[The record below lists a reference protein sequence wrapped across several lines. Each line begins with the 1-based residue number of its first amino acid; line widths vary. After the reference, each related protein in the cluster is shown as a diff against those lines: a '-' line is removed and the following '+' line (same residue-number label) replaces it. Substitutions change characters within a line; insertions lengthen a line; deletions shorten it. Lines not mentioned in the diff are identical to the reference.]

1 MKDPDTDRWFPN
13 GAASRVVLIGTSR
26 FTSPD
31 LENFPSVAGNLQALW
46 TALTHRTQGLLPPE
60 HCRVVADPADPA
72 AVGAALAWAGREAE
86 ELLLVYY
93 AGHGIV
99 DDTTG
104 LLHLGLMH
112 TDRDHLGFSAVP
124 IDLVRRHVGEARAR
138 ARVLV
143 LDCCFSGRAISA
155 MTGPTDLALGQLDL
169 AGTYTLTSTTGHRP
183 SLAPPGEP
191 YTAFTG
197 ALLDALAAPVPLTL
211 DEIHAQVDRTLLARG
226 LPRPQR
232 RSAGA
237 GGSLVLMR
245 GPSGVAGTSRADGTR
260 GASGASGAPG
270 MPGAVPPASF
280 GPGWTVPPPPPRRP
294 ARRTARPVLIAAAV
308 GGALTVLLTSSLIRG
323 LILGDDGH
331 AGNPA
336 GRGGTSSAS
345 PSGTPGTGSGG
356 DVAPPSAD
364 SSPPPSHTP
373 SPSTAKVLYHD
384 RRLTLR
390 AAACLGTPIQALD
403 LDAPSS
409 GPAPLS
415 FSADADLLYTGC
427 LQGNL
432 YGAQAILAPNDGV
445 QVGRADAGTDTAEAC
460 RAAAQ
465 GNPVGPHPDASKI
478 TAGTVWCLV
487 TNRHRVAKVAFT
499 KVDTA
504 DDGSGANA
512 DNPTFEL
519 TATLWDAPAGP

>member
-1 MKDPDTDRWFPN
+1 MNDPDTDRWFPN
-13 GAASRVVLIGTSR
+13 GAASRAVLIGTSR
-26 FTSPD
+26 FTSPE

-46 TALTHRTQGLLPPE
+46 TALTHRTQGLLAPE

-72 AVGAALAWAGREAE
+72 AVGAALAWAAREAE

-93 AGHGIV
+93 AGHGV
-99 DDTTG
+99 LDDTTG
-104 LLHLGLMH
+104 VLHLGLTH

-169 AGTYTLTSTTGHRP
+169 AGTYTLTSTTRNRP

-197 ALLDALAAPVPLTL
+197 ALLDALAVPVPLTL

-245 GPSGVAGTSRADGTR
+245 GPSGVAGSNGSVRPPGPTGPTPHAY
-260 GASGASGAPG
+260 GANGAP
-270 MPGAVPPASF
+270 PPPSF
-280 GPGWTVPPPPPRRP
+280 GPGWTVPPPPPPRP

-308 GGALTVLLTSSLIRG
+308 AGALTVFLTSSMIRG
-323 LILGDDGH
+323 LFGDDDGH
-331 AGNPA
+331 TGNPA
-336 GRGGTSSAS
+336 GRGTVSTGTT
-345 PSGTPGTGSGG
+345 PGNPGTGEATPPGTAGG
-356 DVAPPSAD
+356 PSRSD
-364 SSPPPSHTP
+364 TP
-373 SPSTAKVLYHD
+373 SPSTAKVIYRD

-390 AAACLGTPIQALD
+390 AATCLGTAVQALD

-409 GPAPLS
+409 GPAPLGRS
-415 FSADADLLYTGC
+415 DDADLLYIGC
-427 LQGNL
+427 GNL
-432 YGAQAILAPNDGV
+432 YAAKANLVRNDSV
-445 QVGRADAGTDTAEAC
+445 QVGRADAGTVTAEAC

-478 TAGTVWCLV
+478 TAGTVWCVV
-487 TNRHRVAKVAFT
+487 TNRNRVAKVTFA

-504 DDGSGANA
+504 DDGSGASA
-512 DNPTFEL
+512 DGPTFEL
-519 TATLWDAPAGP
+519 TATLWDAPATS